1 MPRRTN
7 PRPQPSVSTESW
19 ALDDIDRRIVAEL
32 QADARLSL
40 ADLGRRIGLSA
51 PATGERVRRLE
62 ESGVITGYH
71 AQVDPLALGYPIAA
85 VLRIRPAVQQLSK
98 IPPLARE
105 SPEVVECQRVTGE
118 DCFLL
123 RVHVRSMQHL
133 EEVLDR
139 FVIYGQTT
147 TSIVQSS
154 AVPRR
159 GLSVS

>member
-1 MPRRTN
+1 MPRRTK
-7 PRPQPSVSTESW
+7 PRPDSAASTESW

-32 QADARLSL
+32 QADARVRLT
-40 ADLGRRIGLSA
+40 DLGRRIGLSG

-62 ESGVITGYH
+62 ESGVISGYH
-71 AQVDPLALGYPIAA
+71 AQVDPRALGYPIAA
-85 VLRIRPAVQQLSK
+85 VVRIRPAVQQLTK
-98 IPPLARE
+98 IAPLARE

-159 GLSVS
+159 GLKVS